1 MKKIKLIKRKVKGYD
16 RYFANPRDLIPRKMN
31 KDIYTNED
39 EEKRTQ
45 HSIAEDYKKKGKDGL
60 VPNEQPIMIW
70 PDGTIDAGHT
80 RREGAIIA
88 DVEEVWVVITDKPK
102 SDPDKPYSEIQSVT
116 SSNIYR
122 KMTPSVKLQE
132 YTLSEKAYFDE
143 YGINRPKKERD
154 EHIKK
159 LDTCKQTLD
168 QLAVIKREKPELLSK
183 IDNQE
188 MSIKGAYDDAM
199 GVNKTKVYSSPNLK
213 RDWSEIYTGDIFTTI
228 MNRIY
233 NTLQRTLGIDTM
245 INGEEFY
252 PFREFT
258 TASISAILSHL
269 TEHIGAEVL
278 RSEGHDVTAAGGDNS
293 DPDIRHN
300 DIDDRVEIKVTKFD
314 GSQTKWKS
322 GRAIR
327 EGQYILISYSQ
338 ELDRYFVLFTQ
349 LLEKDFTKSGSGI
362 MSGHVIK
369 IKDVY
374 ENHKDSFKEVYGEVY
389 EDRGKIVVSME
400 KIK

>member
-45 HSIAEDYKKKGKDGL
+45 NSIAEDYKKKGKDGL

-70 PDGTIDAGHT
+70 ADGLIDAGHT

-102 SDPDKPYSEIQSVT
+102 TDPDKPYSEIQSVT

-132 YTLSEKAYFDE
+132 YTESEKAYYDE
-143 YGINRPKKERD
+143 YGINRPAKERVD
-154 EHIKK
+154 HIKK
-159 LDTCKQTLD
+159 LDTCKRTLD
-168 QLAVIKREKPELLSK
+168 QLSIIKKKKPELLSK

-188 MSIKGAYDDAM
+188 MSIIGAYEEAT
-199 GVNKTKVYSSPNLK
+199 GKNKPKVIRSNNLN
-213 RDWSEIYTGDIFTTI
+213 RDWSEIYTGDIFKAI
-228 MNRIY
+228 LNRVY
-233 NTLQRTLGIDTM
+233 NTINTTYGLPCR
-245 INGEEFY
+245 INGEDYY
-252 PFREFT
+252 PFQDMTEGT
-258 TASISAILSHL
+258 ISMIISHL
-269 TEHIGAEVL
+269 TETIGAAVL
-278 RSEGHDVTAAGGDNS
+278 KSEGHDVQVATGHPT

-300 DIDDRVEIKVTKFD
+300 DIDDKVEIKVTKFN
-314 GSQTKWKS
+314 GTQTKWKS
-322 GRAIR
+322 GRGIR
-327 EGQYILISYSQ
+327 EGQYILITYNT
-338 ELDRYFVLFTQ
+338 ELDRFLVIFTT
-349 LLEKDFTKSGSGI
+349 LLQKDFTKSGSGI
-362 MSGHVIK
+362 MSGHIIH

-374 ENHKDSFKEVYGEVY
+374 ENHKDNFRVVCGEVFTNN
-389 EDRGKIVVSME
+389 GKVHPQLE
-400 KIK
+400 KLK